1 MKSGTGEIL
10 PNTVSG
16 QTPGRVCLVQYVF
29 FTSSMVVITM
39 TATLLVANINI
50 LQNLFS
56 TWYMSLAFVLIGAVF
71 AAVLLLVQNVESQFP
86 VNYTFL
92 LLTVLTSSCGI
103 AGFTGSLHLWAA
115 LSWSLAISL
124 AVIAVVVGYQLSQLS
139 HTGDDIMIIF
149 SFVLML
155 LGGILL
161 AAVYFSGYKV
171 AAYIVFSVFFGLGLT
186 MALFLTAQGLKLC
199 SQKSR
204 ITALPVKLAL
214 ITWALIILLYLTISI
229 NFAMER

>member
-1 MKSGTGEIL
+1 MSCT
-10 PNTVSG
+10 
-16 QTPGRVCLVQYVF
+16 VCLFYKLHGCDHDDCDFVGSEHVRLQNYTF
-29 FTSSMVVITM
+29 CLQLGFR
-39 TATLLVANINI
+39 NI

-171 AAYIVFSVFFGLGLT
+171 SGIWT
-186 MALFLTAQGLKLC
+186 
-199 SQKSR
+199 
-204 ITALPVKLAL
+204 
-214 ITWALIILLYLTISI
+214 
-229 NFAMER
+229 

>member
-10 PNTVSG
+10 PVVSG

-92 LLTVLTSSCGI
+92 LLTV
-103 AGFTGSLHLWAA
+103 
-115 LSWSLAISL
+115 
-124 AVIAVVVGYQLSQLS
+124 
-139 HTGDDIMIIF
+139 
-149 SFVLML
+149 
-155 LGGILL
+155 
-161 AAVYFSGYKV
+161 

-186 MALFLTAQGLKLC
+186 MCVSDDF
-199 SQKSR
+199 SVSR
-204 ITALPVKLAL
+204 DIFYVQ
-214 ITWALIILLYLTISI
+214 
-229 NFAMER
+229 